1 MWRKNGKKVP
11 QKARKGVFW
20 GRQKNC
26 ITKLAKFSL
35 ENLLFSRGELKSR
48 EDLIFEQNILGKLQA
63 KIPFKALAKKFD
75 AYLSTR
81 PKGGRPP
88 HLGIEGG
95 LALMFLKHYLNLSDA
110 MLVERL
116 NSDIFLQL
124 FCFTRIPLHQ
134 PIRDKDLVGRWRRF
148 FGDHLDIQSL
158 QDVLADHWKPY
169 LEQTHVLMD
178 DATCYESYIKYP
190 TDVKLLGDC
199 VEWLF
204 REMCKASTFHKVAL
218 PKMEKYDKAMAR
230 LKGYQKLRR
239 KPPGKEKRLRRSL
252 LYWIKR
258 WEEHL
263 QHLLNLGSAYHKQ
276 LSKSYYSRIKTI
288 RIIAQ
293 QQRYM
298 LLHDI
303 HKVPHR
309 IVSLHKPYIRPI
321 IRGKEGKPYEFGA
334 KVHMSQVDGLNFIE
348 HLSFEAFHEGNRMW
362 YSMARHKKRF
372 EPCTHYAADSIYAT
386 NANRKKAKKRGVHT
400 SFVRK
405 GPKAK
410 DEAQRQQM
418 RSTLA
423 KARSTRLEGSFGTE
437 KQHYGVQKVKAKRI
451 ETEIT
456 WIFFA
461 VHTANAVRLTRRV
474 DRNKVQATQQARA
487 A

>member
-1 MWRKNGKKVP
+1 M
-11 QKARKGVFW
+11 
-20 GRQKNC
+20 
-26 ITKLAKFSL
+26 
-35 ENLLFSRGELKSR
+35 ENLLFSLHQLKSP

-75 AYLSTR
+75 TYLPTR
-81 PKGGRPP
+81 HQGGRPP
-88 HLGIEGG
+88 HLSIEGG

-148 FGDHLDIQSL
+148 FGDRLDIQSL
-158 QDVLADHWKPY
+158 QDVLATHWKPHMK
-169 LEQTHVLMD
+169 QTNVLMD
-178 DATCYESYIKYP
+178 DATCYESNIKYP

-199 VEWLF
+199 VVWLF
-204 REMCKASTFHKVAL
+204 REMCRASAFYKVAL
-218 PKMEKYDKAMAR
+218 PKTEKYDKALAR
-230 LKGYQKLRR
+230 LSTYQKLRR
-239 KPPGKEKRLRRSL
+239 KVRSKEKRLRRSL
-252 LYWIKR
+252 LHWIKR
-258 WEEHL
+258 WEEQL
-263 QHLLNLGSAYHKQ
+263 QYLLNLGPAYHQQ
-276 LSKSYYSRIKTI
+276 LNKAYYSRIKTI

-298 LLHDI
+298 LLHHV

-321 IRGKEGKPYEFGA
+321 VRGKESKPYEFGA

-372 EPCTHYAADSIYAT
+372 EPCTHYAADGIYAT
-386 NANRKKAKKRGVHT
+386 NANRKKAKKLGVHT

-410 DEAQRQQM
+410 DEVQRQQV

-437 KQHYGVQKVKAKRI
+437 KQHYGLQKVKAKRI
-451 ETEIT
+451 ETEIA

-474 DRNKVQATQQARA
+474 DRKKVQATHQARA